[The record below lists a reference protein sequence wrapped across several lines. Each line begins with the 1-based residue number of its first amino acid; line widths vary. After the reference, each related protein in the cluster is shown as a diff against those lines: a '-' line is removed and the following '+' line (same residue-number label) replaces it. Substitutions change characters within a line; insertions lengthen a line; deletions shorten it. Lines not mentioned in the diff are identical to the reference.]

1 MIMSFFFVFP
11 CYFMIFPIK
20 YTFLYCKIYT
30 KILVQNMILPCDFLI
45 FIKIDSHYLKK
56 TNKLKLGLYV

>member
-1 MIMSFFFVFP
+1 MIMSFFLFFLD
-11 CYFMIFPIK
+11 YFMIFPIK

-30 KILVQNMILPCDFLI
+30 KILAQNMILPCDFLI